1 MSSAILAHGV
11 GGRQDLP
18 IPFELAV
25 AGAAVALLVSFAV
38 LALAWREPRYRGD
51 PSGRPLPAR
60 LAGVAD
66 ASWFR
71 WLLRS
76 IGLVATAYVLVAALF
91 GPDLATNPTAGVVYV
106 LLWVGLV
113 PASLLLGPVWKL
125 VNPLRTVHRLVC
137 RVLRIDPTQG
147 LLQFPDRIGVWPG
160 AVGLF
165 AFVWLELVAPDQA
178 TLPVLRLWFAGLAA
192 ALLLGAALV
201 GSRWFD
207 AADPFEVYSGLVAR
221 LSWVAR
227 RDDGVLVA
235 RRPLENL
242 DSTPVRPGL
251 AAVVVVLLGS
261 TAYDSAAHA
270 PWWARWIQELP
281 LSPVAAGTL
290 GLSLWIGAVA
300 VTYVV
305 ATRLAGVLAG
315 TPGRGLPDLF
325 AHSVVPIVVGY
336 VVAHYLTLLV
346 LEGQNTLILLSD
358 PLGTGAD
365 LLGTGDRL
373 VDRSLANQPTFVATL
388 QVSAVVVGHVL
399 GIVSAH
405 DRSVRLFP
413 RRAALVGQL
422 PLLAVM
428 VLYTV
433 GGLLLLFA
441 G

>member
-1 MSSAILAHGV
+1 MSGAVLAHGV

-18 IPFELAV
+18 IPFGLALG
-25 AGAAVALLVSFAV
+25 GAAAALVVSFAV
-38 LALAWREPRYRGD
+38 LALAWREPRYRGAAA
-51 PSGRPLPAR
+51 GRPLPASVAT
-60 LAGVAD
+60 LAD
-66 ASWFR
+66 AAWFR

-76 IGLVATAYVLVAALF
+76 LGLVATAYVLLAVLL

-125 VNPLRTVHRLVC
+125 VNPLRTVHLLAC
-137 RVLRIDPTQG
+137 RALRIEPTEG
-147 LLQFPDRIGVWPG
+147 VLPLPARIGVWPG

-165 AFVWLELVAPDQA
+165 AFVWHELVAPDRA
-178 TLPVLRLWFAGLAA
+178 MLPVLRLWFAGLAA
-192 ALLLGAALV
+192 VLLLGATIF

-221 LSWVAR
+221 LSWVGR

-251 AAVVVVLLGS
+251 AAVVAVLLGS
-261 TAYDSAAHA
+261 TAYDSAAA
-270 PWWARWIQELP
+270 AAWWARPIQELP
-281 LSPVAAGTL
+281 VSSVVSGTL
-290 GLSLWIGAVA
+290 GLVLWIGLVA
-300 VTYVV
+300 VTYV
-305 ATRLAGVLAG
+305 AAARLAGVLAG

-336 VVAHYLTLLV
+336 IFAHYLTLLV
-346 LEGQNTLILLSD
+346 LEGQNTLVLLSD
-358 PLGTGAD
+358 PLGTGANW
-365 LLGTGDRL
+365 LGTGDRL
-373 VDRSLANQPTFVATL
+373 VDRSLANQPRLVATL
-388 QVSAVVVGHVL
+388 QVSAVVLGHVL